1 MAGKRLNES
10 SIPAKYTAPNEVI
23 YAIVLCH
30 IIEIEKSLHWNI
42 VNSWK
47 LDKQGPEGLPLKRV
61 LKTKHTENT
70 RHIDFGRNAWL
81 SVDLKI
87 VCHSN
92 QSMQD
97 TYLVWKENSQKDW
110 KKYFFS
116 KINMDVRIS
125 EIRV

>member
-47 LDKQGPEGLPLKRV
+47 LDKQGPEGP
-61 LKTKHTENT
+61 
-70 RHIDFGRNAWL
+70 L
-81 SVDLKI
+81 SVYWK
-87 VCHSN
+87 
-92 QSMQD
+92 QSTPKTPD
-97 TYLVWKENSQKDW
+97 ILILAGTHD
-110 KKYFFS
+110 
-116 KINMDVRIS
+116 
-125 EIRV
+125 